1 MSICRRQYSK
11 STAWRLP
18 VWLGALSPLFLA
30 SAANAVGTPAGT
42 PIENTATA
50 SYDDG
55 GSTVTVDSNTVSL
68 IVDELL
74 DIAVTWAD
82 PGDVTAAPDEDDV
95 VLAFTVTNGG
105 NGPEPVVLTV
115 DPNRAGD
122 DFDPDAVTLFVD
134 TDGNG
139 VYDAGTDTLYNAG
152 SPPVLA
158 ADESITVFIL
168 GDMPSATDGERS
180 EVLLTGTAATG
191 SGAPGTVFA
200 GQGEGG
206 GDAVVGSTGATDDDS
221 GFYAII
227 DADLDLTKSATVLD
241 PFGGATQVPGAVITY
256 RLLAEATGSGS
267 LANVTIT
274 DAIPADTT
282 YVDDSITLDGTA
294 LTDATDADAGAYDG
308 SAISVALGTIA
319 GGSSNIIEFQVVI
332 D

>member
-1 MSICRRQYSK
+1 MRP
-11 STAWRLP
+11 AL
-18 VWLGALSPLFLA
+18 WLSALSPLFIA
-30 SAANAVGTPAGT
+30 SAAHAAGTPAGT

-82 PGDVTAAPDEDDV
+82 PGDVIAAPDEDGV

-105 NGPEPVVLTV
+105 NGPEAAALTV

-139 VYDAGTDTLYNAG
+139 TYDAGTDTLYNAG

-158 ADESITVFIL
+158 AEESITVFVL
-168 GDMPSATDGERS
+168 GDLPVASDGERS
-180 EVLLTGTAATG
+180 EVQLTATAATG
-191 SGAPGTVFA
+191 SGTPGTVFA
-200 GQGEGG
+200 GQGDGG
-206 GDAVVGSTGATDDDS
+206 GDAVVGSTGATAADS
-221 GFYAII
+221 GFYAIL
-227 DADLDLTKSATVLD
+227 DADLDLTKSATVAD
-241 PFGGATQVPGAVITY
+241 PFGGATQIPGAIVTY
-256 RLLAEATGSGS
+256 RLVAEATGSGS
-267 LANVTIT
+267 LANVVIT
-274 DAIPADTT
+274 DAIPNDTT
-282 YVDDSITLDGTA
+282 YVNGSITLDGGG
-294 LTDATDADAGAYDG
+294 LTDAADADAGAFDG
-308 SAISVALGTIA
+308 SGISVVLGTVA